1 MKKSGPASDA
11 DRWNL
16 DRLAGDALW
25 RRALLFLLTLL
36 TTAAGVHL
44 MAVALGPQV
53 PFGLAVALLFLFAL
67 GFGWIVLSFWAGL
80 TGYVLSVARLHPLTL
95 SPEGP
100 GDGPLPRLSSRTA
113 IVVPVYNEDPA
124 DVFARLE
131 QTWASLEATGQ
142 ADRFALQ
149 VLSDSTDDAIA
160 AEEQRRA
167 AALAEKLGIGER
179 LFWRRRTNNKGRKAG
194 NVLEWVETR
203 GSRFDHMIVFDADSV
218 MTGDAMVRLAAL
230 MEASPRTGIVQTL
243 AMPVGRET
251 LFARVLQFSSA
262 MYGRM
267 LATGHSFWQLG
278 EANYY
283 GHNAIIRVAAF
294 AEHCRLPVLSG
305 RPPLG
310 GEILSH
316 DFVEAAF
323 IRRGGWHVWLL
334 PTIEGS
340 YEELPSN
347 VVDYAVRDRRW
358 IQGNLQHARLLG
370 ARGLHWMS
378 RLHLAMGIMSYLA
391 SPLWLGS
398 MLVSAAIVLEHEI
411 VGPQYF
417 GEGRTLFPNWPQYN
431 TGHVHGLL
439 LLTAAVLFLPKLLSL
454 GLQLGRRRGLGFG
467 GRLAAAGSLV
477 VETLFSMLLAPVMM
491 LFHSIFVLRI
501 LTGTAV
507 GWPPQPRGD
516 RGTDWDTALRRHV
529 GHLLMGAAALA
540 VIGMWAPDFLPWLA
554 PVVAGLLLAAPLA
567 VISSR
572 RSAGVKARRWRMFLT
587 PAELRPAELR
597 PAELRSADERQ
608 DMAKPCPGATAPR
621 LNPDA

>member
-1 MKKSGPASDA
+1 MNPAPNTPAADPSA
-11 DRWNL
+11 NDRWNL
-16 DRLAGDALW
+16 DLQARDTGW
-25 RRALLFLLTLL
+25 RRTTLFLLTAATTVVGLHLL
-36 TTAAGVHL
+36 
-44 MAVALGPQV
+44 AVALGPQV
-53 PFGLAVALLFLFAL
+53 PVALAVALLVLFGL
-67 GFGWIVLSFWAGL
+67 GFGWIALSFWTAVI
-80 TGYVLSVARLHPLTL
+80 GYVLRIAHLHPLTL
-95 SPEGP
+95 GPAGP
-100 GDGPLPRLSSRTA
+100 GDGPVPQLRGRTA
-113 IVVPVYNEDPA
+113 IIVPVYNEDPA
-124 DVFARLE
+124 DVFTR
-131 QTWASLEATGQ
+131 LEATWRSLEETGQ
-142 ADRFALQ
+142 AHAFALQ

-160 AEEQRRA
+160 AEESRRA
-167 AALAEKLGIGER
+167 TELATRLGLGQGLEGR
-179 LFWRRRTNNKGRKAG
+179 LFWRRRGNNKGRKAG

-203 GSRFDHMIVFDADSV
+203 GRAFDHMIVFDADSM

-230 MEASPRTGIVQTL
+230 MEASPRTGIIQTY
-243 AMPVGRET
+243 AVPVGRET
-251 LFARVLQFSSA
+251 LFARVLQFSSRL
-262 MYGRM
+262 YGEM

-323 IRRGGWHVWLL
+323 LRRGGWHVWLL
-334 PTIEGS
+334 PGLQGS
-340 YEELPSN
+340 FEELPSN

-370 ARGLHWMS
+370 APGLHWMS

-398 MLVSAAIVLEHEI
+398 MLVSAAIVLQHEI

-417 GEGRTLFPNWPQYN
+417 GDVRSLFPNWPQYN

-439 LLTAAVLFLPKLLSL
+439 LLTAAILFVPKLLALS
-454 GLQLGRRRGLGFG
+454 LQLASRRGAESFG
-467 GRLAAAGSLV
+467 GRSAVAASTL

-501 LTGTAV
+501 LTGAAV

-529 GHLLMGAAALA
+529 AHLLLGAVALT
-540 VIGMWAPDFLPWLA
+540 VIGLWAPSFLPWLV
-554 PVVAGLLLAAPLA
+554 PVVAGLMLAAPLA
-567 VISSR
+567 VLSSR
-572 RSAGVKARRWRMFLT
+572 RSAGVKARRLRIFLT
-587 PAELRPAELR
+587 PE
-597 PAELRSADERQ
+597 ER
-608 DMAKPCPGATAPR
+608 DPV
-621 LNPDA
+621 